1 MLLINLAV
9 AKKQKKKKKMMCEG
23 SAGNKTSTARI

>member
-23 SAGNKTSTARI
+23 SAGNKKSTARI